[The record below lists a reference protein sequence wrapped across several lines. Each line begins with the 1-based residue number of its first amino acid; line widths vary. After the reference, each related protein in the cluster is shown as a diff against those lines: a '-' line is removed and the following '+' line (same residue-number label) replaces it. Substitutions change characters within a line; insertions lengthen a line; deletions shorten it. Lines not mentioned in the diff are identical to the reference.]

1 MNDNLEDMCFVKA
14 VKMVESGMVKL
25 TDEMDIFQL
34 TDLLIKLEEE
44 KTYKNSKSDQNIDY
58 NDEIVSIED
67 VGVLETADISVSGD
81 NLFYCNG
88 ILTKNSFG
96 LPATADFM
104 IGLIVTDQL
113 QELGQVMVKQL
124 KNRYNDIGKHKRFV
138 VGVDRERMKLY
149 DTEQNAQ
156 DDIVD
161 DTPVM
166 SKTDFGSRYEEE
178 SKPKSKFDRSR
189 FSEFK

>member
-1 MNDNLEDMCFVKA
+1 MIEDQCFVKA
-14 VKMVESGMVKL
+14 IKMVESGMVQL

-44 KTYKNSKSDQNIDY
+44 KAYKNLKSDSNIEY
-58 NDEIVSIED
+58 NDEIVSIEEM
-67 VGVLETADISVSGD
+67 GVLDTADISVSGD

-104 IGLIVTDQL
+104 IGLIATEQL
-113 QELGQVMVKQL
+113 QELGQMMVKQL

-149 DTEQNAQ
+149 DVENQAQ
-156 DDIVD
+156 EDIVD

-178 SKPKSKFDRSR
+178 SKPKSKFDRNK
-189 FSEFK
+189 FKEFK